1 MALVLLSSPAKTANN
16 MTLKIESISDGTG
29 ITIRLI
35 GRMQEEHLDELK
47 AQIEKGRPK
56 IALDLEQLSLVDV
69 KAVRFLAVCE
79 TEGIRIVLCSPYIR
93 DWIDK
98 ERIWKSEFG
107 GELF

>member
-1 MALVLLSSPAKTANN
+1 
-16 MTLKIESISDGTG
+16 MTLKIESQSQGSDT
-29 ITIRLI
+29 TIRLI

-69 KAVRFLAVCE
+69 KTVRFLAVCE
-79 TEGIRIVLCSPYIR
+79 TEGIRIVRCSPYIR

-98 ERIWKSEFG
+98 EAHPPDKFG
-107 GELF
+107 GERF

>member
-1 MALVLLSSPAKTANN
+1 
-16 MTLKIESISDGTG
+16 MTLKIESHSEGSDT
-29 ITIRLI
+29 TIRLI

-69 KAVRFLAVCE
+69 KTVRFFALCE
-79 TEGIRIVLCSPYIR
+79 TEGILIVRCSPYIR

-98 ERIWKSEFG
+98 EAHPPDKFG
-107 GELF
+107 GERF

>member
-1 MALVLLSSPAKTANN
+1 
-16 MTLKIESISDGTG
+16 
-29 ITIRLI
+29 
-35 GRMQEEHLDELK
+35 
-47 AQIEKGRPK
+47 
-56 IALDLEQLSLVDV
+56 VDV

-107 GELF
+107 GERF